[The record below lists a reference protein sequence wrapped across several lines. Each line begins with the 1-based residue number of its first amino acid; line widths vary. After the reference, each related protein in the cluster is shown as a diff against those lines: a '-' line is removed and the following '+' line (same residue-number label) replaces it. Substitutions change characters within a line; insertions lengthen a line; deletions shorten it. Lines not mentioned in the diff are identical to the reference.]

1 MSANGV
7 RWFVAAHLLAVLAI
21 YLIAVWIGAQ
31 HVAPLMPPLTV
42 QASAQ
47 QVAPPAADQ
56 ANLSRPAPLND
67 ASSHQDS
74 GGIQA
79 SADMAPPWAMR

>member
-31 HVAPLMPPLTV
+31 HVAAPMPPLTV
-42 QASAQ
+42 QASAPR
-47 QVAPPAADQ
+47 VVPAAAEQ
-56 ANLSRPAPLND
+56 ADLSRPAPPNE
-67 ASSHQDS
+67 ASAHQDS

-79 SADMAPPWAMR
+79 SADIAPPWAMR